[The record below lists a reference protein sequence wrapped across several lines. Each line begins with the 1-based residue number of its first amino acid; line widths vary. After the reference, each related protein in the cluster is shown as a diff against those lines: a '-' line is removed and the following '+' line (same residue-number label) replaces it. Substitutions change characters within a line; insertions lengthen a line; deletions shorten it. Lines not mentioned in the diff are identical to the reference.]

1 MVKIQKGSILIYR
14 IFDVAEE
21 INIPQVKAILRDLRG
36 PNQFKVPKYIDRAIE
51 MKNPPVTFGLG
62 EKSILI
68 KGQEIKTDVLVK
80 VREFGVLSLIYQIP
94 IVPGTSW
101 QELVKFA
108 SWLEEGSEIDQ
119 LASQQA
125 DEISSA
131 ISSTMT
137 KANRWSG
144 FEDYIIYFFE
154 EFEGGTTVKQV
165 LEQADIPALLVAEDE
180 IKLSDST
187 RKALKENFFQYAEN
201 DLTMIEWNSAI
212 VVEPSGSRD
221 VPDIL
226 EFAVTQLM
234 EMRFYDQ
241 LLDQKLKMLYYDIAR
256 KESSSIWTAKYENV
270 YHEAT
275 SRYIEFIEFI
285 ERVENSF
292 KVVGDF
298 YLATIYRESTKRF
311 RLTDW
316 QSNVTRKMN
325 ILAQVSTL
333 LQGEINSRRSNV
345 LEFIII
351 ALIAYEVLMAI
362 IK

>member
-21 INIPQVKAILRDLRG
+21 INMAQVQAILRDNRG
-36 PNQFKVPKYIDRAIE
+36 PDQFKVPKYIDRAMEI
-51 MKNPPVTFGLG
+51 KNPPVTFGLG
-62 EKSILI
+62 EETIVI
-68 KGQEIKTDVLVK
+68 KGREIKAEVLVK
-80 VREFGVLSLIYQIP
+80 VRHFGVLSLIYQIT
-94 IVPGTSW
+94 IEPGTNW
-101 QELVKFA
+101 DELVEFA

-125 DEISSA
+125 TEISSA

-137 KANRWSG
+137 KASRWSG

-154 EFEGGTTVKQV
+154 EFQEGVTAKQL
-165 LEQADIPALLVAEDE
+165 LERADIPALLVAEDE
-180 IKLSDST
+180 IKLSEST
-187 RKALKENFFQYAEN
+187 RKALKENYFQYAEN
-201 DLTMIEWNSAI
+201 DLAMLEWNSAI

-234 EMRFYDQ
+234 EMRFYDD
-241 LLDQKLKMLYYDIAR
+241 LLDEKLKVLYQDIEAR
-256 KESSSIWTAKYENV
+256 RSSIWTAKYERV

-285 ERVENSF
+285 ERVENSL

-311 RLTDW
+311 RLADW

-351 ALIAYEVLMAI
+351 VLIAYEIFMALV
-362 IK
+362 K

>member
-1 MVKIQKGSILIYR
+1 MVNIQKGSILIYR

-21 INIPQVKAILRDLRG
+21 INIPAVKAILRDNRG
-36 PNQFKVPKYIDRAIE
+36 PDQFKVPKYIDRAIE

-62 EKSILI
+62 EETIHI
-68 KGQEIKTDVLVK
+68 KDQEIKAEVLVK
-80 VREFGVLSLIYQIP
+80 VRDFGVLSLVYQIP
-94 IVPGTSW
+94 ITPGTTW
-101 QELVKFA
+101 KQLVEFA

-119 LASQQA
+119 LALQQSN
-125 DEISSA
+125 EIASA
-131 ISSTMT
+131 IASTMT
-137 KANRWSG
+137 KPHRWSG

-154 EFEGGTTVKQV
+154 EFEGGINAKQ
-165 LEQADIPALLVAEDE
+165 LIERADIPALLVAEDE
-180 IKLSDST
+180 IRLSEST

-234 EMRFYDQ
+234 EMRFYDD
-241 LLDQKLKMLYYDIAR
+241 LLDEKLKALYQDIEMR
-256 KESSSIWTAKYENV
+256 RSSIWTAKYERV

-285 ERVENSF
+285 ERVENSL

-298 YLATIYRESTKRF
+298 YLATIYRESTRRF
-311 RLTDW
+311 RLSDW

-351 ALIAYEVLMAI
+351 VLIAYEIFMAI
-362 IK
+362 MK

>member
-1 MVKIQKGSILIYR
+1 MVRIQKGSILIYR

-21 INIPQVKAILRDLRG
+21 INIPQVKAILRDNRG
-36 PNQFKVPKYIDRAIE
+36 PDQFKVPKYIDRAIE

-62 EKSILI
+62 EETIVI
-68 KGQEIKTDVLVK
+68 KGQEIKSEVLVK
-80 VREFGVLSLIYQIP
+80 VRDFGVLSLIYQIP
-94 IVPGTSW
+94 IQPGTSW
-101 QELVKFA
+101 QQLVEFA
-108 SWLEEGSEIDQ
+108 SWLEEGSEIDH

-125 DEISSA
+125 TEISSA

-137 KANRWSG
+137 KPNRWSG

-154 EFEGGTTVKQV
+154 EFEDGMTAKQL
-165 LEQADIPALLVAEDE
+165 LERADIPALLVAEDE
-180 IKLSDST
+180 IKLSEST
-187 RKALKENFFQYAEN
+187 RKSLKETFFQYAEN

-234 EMRFYDQ
+234 EMRFYDD
-241 LLDQKLKMLYYDIAR
+241 LLDEKLKLLYQDIEHKR
-256 KESSSIWTAKYENV
+256 SSIWNAKHEHA

-275 SRYIEFIEFI
+275 SRYLEFIEFI
-285 ERVENSF
+285 ERVENSL

-298 YLATIYRESTKRF
+298 YLATIYREATKRF
-311 RLTDW
+311 RLSDW

-333 LQGEINSRRSNV
+333 LQGEINSRRSNI

-351 ALIAYEVLMAI
+351 ILIAYEIFMALV
-362 IK
+362 K